1 MNGLGEPAAQRAM
14 PLANLPPI
22 HSLVSAAH
30 HDASVKL
37 IQGMCFTPERAMR
50 SPEQGV
56 RQTLA
61 CAHFAA
67 GAFLITIS
75 SSALATGITKSGLTE
90 LGPPDI
96 GRAARRILT
105 HVFQRVL
112 VASPLF
118 QRLPNSTAFR
128 FVAHS

>member
-1 MNGLGEPAAQRAM
+1 
-14 PLANLPPI
+14 
-22 HSLVSAAH
+22 
-30 HDASVKL
+30 
-37 IQGMCFTPERAMR
+37 MR

-90 LGPPDI
+90 LGPYI